1 MYNVNAVLLYIL
13 YIANSMPTVLKW
25 EPVERGREM
34 PISEA
39 RKRANT
45 KYEAKAYDKTLIRL
59 YAGELDTIRDHA
71 QQRGESLNGFICR
84 AIREQIQRDNAA
96 GED

>member
-25 EPVERGREM
+25 ETVERGREM

-96 GED
+96 GEG

>member
-1 MYNVNAVLLYIL
+1 
-13 YIANSMPTVLKW
+13 
-25 EPVERGREM
+25 M

-71 QQRGESLNGFICR
+71 QQRGESLNGFIGR

-96 GED
+96 GKD

>member
-1 MYNVNAVLLYIL
+1 
-13 YIANSMPTVLKW
+13 
-25 EPVERGREM
+25 M

-39 RKRANT
+39 RKRANN

-59 YAGELDTIRDHA
+59 YAGELDTIRDHT

-84 AIREQIQRDNAA
+84 AIREQMRRDNA
-96 GED
+96 DQISSPKDQT

>member
-1 MYNVNAVLLYIL
+1 
-13 YIANSMPTVLKW
+13 
-25 EPVERGREM
+25 M

-39 RKRANT
+39 RKRANN

-84 AIREQIQRDNAA
+84 AIRETIQRDNAA
-96 GED
+96 GES

>member
-1 MYNVNAVLLYIL
+1 
-13 YIANSMPTVLKW
+13 
-25 EPVERGREM
+25 M

-39 RKRANT
+39 RKRANA
-45 KYEAKAYDKTLIRL
+45 KYNAKAYDKTMIRL

-71 QQRGESLNGFICR
+71 QQRGESLNGFIGR
-84 AIREQIQRDNAA
+84 AIRETIQRDNAA

>member
-1 MYNVNAVLLYIL
+1 
-13 YIANSMPTVLKW
+13 
-25 EPVERGREM
+25 M

-39 RKRANT
+39 RKRANA
-45 KYEAKAYDKTLIRL
+45 KYNAKAYDKTMIRL

-71 QQRGESLNGFICR
+71 QQRGESLNGFIGR

-96 GED
+96 GKD

>member
-1 MYNVNAVLLYIL
+1 
-13 YIANSMPTVLKW
+13 
-25 EPVERGREM
+25 M

-39 RKRANT
+39 RKRANA
-45 KYEAKAYDKTLIRL
+45 KYNAKAYDKTMIRL

-71 QQRGESLNGFICR
+71 QQRGESLNGFIGR

-96 GED
+96 GES

>member
-1 MYNVNAVLLYIL
+1 
-13 YIANSMPTVLKW
+13 
-25 EPVERGREM
+25 M

-39 RKRANT
+39 RKRANA
-45 KYEAKAYDKTLIRL
+45 KYNAKAYDKTMIRL
-59 YAGELDTIRDHA
+59 YAGELDTIRNHA

-84 AIREQIQRDNAA
+84 AIREQMRQDNAA